1 MSGITV
7 ERALTGNVTCCLFR
21 IQTKA
26 MALEWHLYAFANTSS
41 IFPSSRYHLPPLSNT
56 LTESAQFSSVNS
68 PPSAIFPTLVI
79 LDLLPR
85 RPSILSQRLPPH
97 ARHGDP
103 HYPYQSM
110 LLTRCSPFLC
120 SYRGTLTLRCGCVVL
135 TCACMRGTAQMLSDA
150 PRACGCFHRV

>member
-1 MSGITV
+1 MVGRWRLGERRDLSGITV

-68 PPSAIFPTLVI
+68 PPSAIFLTLVI

-110 LLTRCSPFLC
+110 LLAASKASCRACYAPWWADAVL
-120 SYRGTLTLRCGCVVL
+120 CVV
-135 TCACMRGTAQMLSDA
+135 
-150 PRACGCFHRV
+150 